1 MSHRHLGD
9 GKAILEHLQD
19 GDPELVAG
27 GHETDSSATGV
38 ADRSTARHLVGL
50 TATIGL
56 AGACWVLA
64 GQAMNGMDMG
74 VATQLGAF
82 AFFFPIWIVMMGAM
96 MLPGAA
102 PATLRYARARGH
114 MWAVPLFVVAYLAV
128 CALVGVVVY
137 AVDRPHGT
145 VAAGVVVIAAGLYE
159 FTPLKRR
166 SRRGCREL
174 ASSGVG
180 FGVYCI
186 GCSIGLMA
194 IMVAVAPM
202 SILWMTVIAV
212 IVVGQKLVPTNAAID
227 VPLALAVVALG
238 IIILVAP
245 SAVPGLT
252 PMM

>member
-1 MSHRHLGD
+1 
-9 GKAILEHLQD
+9 
-19 GDPELVAG
+19 VG
-27 GHETDSSATGV
+27 G
-38 ADRSTARHLVGL
+38 
-50 TATIGL
+50 
-56 AGACWVLA
+56 
-64 GQAMNGMDMG
+64 
-74 VATQLGAF
+74 
-82 AFFFPIWIVMMGAM
+82 
-96 MLPGAA
+96 
-102 PATLRYARARGH
+102 
-114 MWAVPLFVVAYLAV
+114 PLFVVAYLAV
-128 CALVGVVVY
+128 WALVGVVVY